1 MKGEQ
6 TMVKIIDK
14 RGEHN
19 FLFSQVKIG
28 QVFFSPTY
36 SSFML
41 KIENC
46 GCDECEFLNAVNLST
61 GGIYEIESTEVVEPC
76 QAEIQIFNC

>member
-1 MKGEQ
+1 
-6 TMVKIIDK
+6 MVKIIDK

-36 SSFML
+36 SCFML
-41 KIENC
+41 KIESC
-46 GCDECEFLNAVNLST
+46 GCDECGDFVNAVNLST
-61 GGIYEIESTEVVEPC
+61 GGIYVIESTEVVEPC
-76 QAEIQIFNC
+76 HAEIQIFNC